1 MTVTKVT
8 VSLDP
13 AVAERARRDVAEGKA
28 KSLSAWVN
36 EAGRA
41 RIEGEDLAEVLAEL
55 FDETGG
61 PPTEQELARA
71 EQDQTIYRAN
81 MLGTLRRRELTRVA
95 GQLSDELG
103 LDYADVRPGERIEG
117 VYRRSIEL
125 ASGRF
130 AVIEKSREFT
140 LVPWRPVLE
149 RSLGRQ
155 VSGIAREETIS
166 WTLGRQ
172 RSGPSIS

>member
-1 MTVTKVT
+1 MRLRDSGFGREVRDA
-8 VSLDP
+8 L
-13 AVAERARRDVAEGKA
+13 ARRRQW
-28 KSLSAWVN
+28 L
-36 EAGRA
+36 
-41 RIEGEDLAEVLAEL
+41 I
-55 FDETGG
+55 
-61 PPTEQELARA
+61 EQELARA
-71 EQDQTIYRAN
+71 EHDQTIYRAN

>member
-1 MTVTKVT
+1 
-8 VSLDP
+8 
-13 AVAERARRDVAEGKA
+13 
-28 KSLSAWVN
+28 
-36 EAGRA
+36 
-41 RIEGEDLAEVLAEL
+41 
-55 FDETGG
+55 
-61 PPTEQELARA
+61 
-71 EQDQTIYRAN
+71 
-81 MLGTLRRRELTRVA
+81 MLGILRRRELTRVA

>member
-1 MTVTKVT
+1 
-8 VSLDP
+8 
-13 AVAERARRDVAEGKA
+13 
-28 KSLSAWVN
+28 
-36 EAGRA
+36 
-41 RIEGEDLAEVLAEL
+41 
-55 FDETGG
+55 
-61 PPTEQELARA
+61 
-71 EQDQTIYRAN
+71 
-81 MLGTLRRRELTRVA
+81 
-95 GQLSDELG
+95 

-166 WTLGRQ
+166 WMLGRQ
-172 RSGPSIS
+172 RSGPSISWGRRWSGIKQVRSPSPGIRARERP

>member
-1 MTVTKVT
+1 
-8 VSLDP
+8 
-13 AVAERARRDVAEGKA
+13 
-28 KSLSAWVN
+28 
-36 EAGRA
+36 
-41 RIEGEDLAEVLAEL
+41 
-55 FDETGG
+55 
-61 PPTEQELARA
+61 
-71 EQDQTIYRAN
+71 
-81 MLGTLRRRELTRVA
+81 MLGILRRREVTRVA

>member
-1 MTVTKVT
+1 M
-8 VSLDP
+8 
-13 AVAERARRDVAEGKA
+13 
-28 KSLSAWVN
+28 
-36 EAGRA
+36 
-41 RIEGEDLAEVLAEL
+41 
-55 FDETGG
+55 
-61 PPTEQELARA
+61 
-71 EQDQTIYRAN
+71 
-81 MLGTLRRRELTRVA
+81 
-95 GQLSDELG
+95 G